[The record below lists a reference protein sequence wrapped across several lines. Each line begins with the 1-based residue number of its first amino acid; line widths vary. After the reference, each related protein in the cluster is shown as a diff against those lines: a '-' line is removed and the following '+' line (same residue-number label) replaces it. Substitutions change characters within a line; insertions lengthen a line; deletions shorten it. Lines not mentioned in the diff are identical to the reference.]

1 MMNTSALK
9 KTIQNKRLL
18 TKKDFLRLA
27 KNMYPMLRS
36 KGHYITDKHIKQS
49 MEDFKK
55 MKVSELREIFQ
66 KTHVIDG
73 QLKNYTGYCFSCLR
87 PLRPDYTRFEN
98 YCLDC

>member
-1 MMNTSALK
+1 MNTSALK
-9 KTIQNKRLL
+9 KTVQNKRLL
-18 TKKDFLRLA
+18 TKKELLEIAVNDLNLNIDDINIY
-27 KNMYPMLRS
+27 KLE
-36 KGHYITDKHIKQS
+36 Q
-49 MEDFKK
+49 